1 MVQLLSSPLRISSSV
16 VSWIMKRSVKIISE
30 RFIVAAR
37 SGFEDHD
44 CGSIKVGKFSDLAV
58 LSECH
63 GKMRCAELFDLR
75 AEATIFGGEI
85 VFER

>member
-1 MVQLLSSPLRISSSV
+1 
-16 VSWIMKRSVKIISE
+16 MKRSVKIISE
-30 RFIVAAR
+30 RFIAAAR
-37 SGFEDHD
+37 RGFEDHD
-44 CGSIKVGKFSDLAV
+44 RGSIKVRKFGDLVV

-63 GKMRCAELFDLR
+63 GKMRDAELFDLR